1 MLCVRTIGI
10 SEIIVG
16 TRAIGP
22 DRPASFA
29 LLLLTALRAPRFVPR
44 AELATLLWHDASSAI
59 RNHRMRSLLHRM
71 RQAGAS
77 LECTDSAV
85 RLAEPPA
92 IDFREL
98 STPPRSLDDVRR
110 WVAEMGPALPGLERI
125 AGTPL
130 ESRLDDERDRITG
143 TLVRWIGAALELAK
157 ASGDW
162 LLVEDVARAGRRV
175 DRFSEDAWASLA
187 EAQRLTS
194 SETLARRTLAAYQS
208 TIGEID
214 DL

>member
-1 MLCVRTIGI
+1 MFCVRTIGV

-44 AELATLLWHDASSAI
+44 AELATLLWHDTSSAV
-59 RNHRMRSLLHRM
+59 RNHRMRSLLHRT
-71 RQAGAS
+71 RQTGAL
-77 LECTDSAV
+77 LECTESAV
-85 RLAEPPA
+85 RLAEPPT

-98 STPPRSLDDVRR
+98 STPPRSLDEVHR
-110 WVAEMGPALPGLERI
+110 WVAELGPALPGLEAF

-130 ESRLDDERDRITG
+130 ESHLDDERDRITG
-143 TLVRWIGAALELAK
+143 TLVRWVGAALRLAK

-187 EAQRLTS
+187 EAQRLTT
-194 SETLARRTLAAYQS
+194 SEALARRTLEAYQ
-208 TIGEID
+208 TTID
-214 DL
+214 DD